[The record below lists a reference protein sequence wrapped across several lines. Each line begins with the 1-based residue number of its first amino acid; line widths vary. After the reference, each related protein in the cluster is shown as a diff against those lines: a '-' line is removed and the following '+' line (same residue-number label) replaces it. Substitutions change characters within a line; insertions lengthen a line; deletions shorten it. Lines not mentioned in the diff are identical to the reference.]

1 MRWSQMLIPTLR
13 DAPKDVDRPTAILS
27 RAGYAFV
34 SGGRLAAFLP
44 LGAACLDKLK
54 RHLTARLSAGGG
66 EEIAPFLYQRT
77 DVSSPGASHMER
89 HSQAGDVPAI
99 TDMDRLLWEIAAR
112 HLHSYNQLPRLW
124 FSSVPSSCGHAGCLI
139 QCMSLSLCEA
149 TRETPADPVQQV
161 FSELTGMLGLPVIRA
176 NGLPFLGRE
185 EAATEFLCLSPDGE
199 VEMAH
204 CPCGHAANLDCA
216 VTKATE
222 RPSSEPSSGQP
233 RLVETPGMK
242 TIADVS
248 DYLGIPPSSLIK
260 SLLYIASGR
269 PVLVLVRGDDQLNE
283 HLLRRALRSFD
294 VRPAN
299 AEEIRR
305 ALAADPGSIGPVGV
319 QHIRILADY
328 SVHSCRDMA
337 CGANKDDY
345 HLTGVEPERDFRAE
359 YVHLRQVRAGDP
371 CPDCGKPLTVSRG
384 CLLLRSARLLAQS
397 EELAP
402 LRVLGPD
409 NKPQPLL
416 ITAHRVS
423 LHAFLFALV
432 ERFSDKDGLVLP
444 PAVSPFDVLIM
455 PIRYNDPAQK
465 QVCDR
470 VYQLLQSQ
478 KLPVL
483 LDDRDISPGVKF
495 NDADLIGIPLRITIG
510 PKKLSEGKV
519 ELRVRASGETF
530 DCPIED
536 VAQHATQILCSAGP
550 TGSPT

>member
-34 SGGRLAAFLP
+34 SGGRLTALLP
-44 LGAACLDKLK
+44 LGVASLDRLK
-54 RHLTARLSAGGG
+54 RHFTARLSARSA
-66 EEIAPFLYQRT
+66 EEIAPLLYQRT
-77 DVSSPGASHMER
+77 DVSSPGTSHME
-89 HSQAGDVPAI
+89 HQSQASDVPAV
-99 TDMDRLLWEIAAR
+99 TDVDRLLWEIAAR

-124 FSSVPSSCGHAGCLI
+124 FSSVPDSCGHGGCLI
-139 QCMSLSLCEA
+139 HCMSLSLCEA

-161 FSELTGMLGLPVIRA
+161 FSQLTGMLGLPVIRA
-176 NGLPFLGRE
+176 NVLSVLGRE
-185 EAATEFLCLSPDGE
+185 EAATEFLCISPDGDVE
-199 VEMAH
+199 VAH
-204 CPCGHAANLDCA
+204 CPCGYAANLDCA
-216 VTKATE
+216 VSKAVGPPD
-222 RPSSEPSSGQP
+222 RGQPASGQP

-260 SLLYIASGR
+260 SLLYIALGR
-269 PVLVLVRGDDQLNE
+269 PLLVLVRGDDQLNE
-283 HLLRRALRSFD
+283 HLLRRALGSYD
-294 VRPAN
+294 LRPAN
-299 AEEIRR
+299 TEEIRR
-305 ALAADPGSIGPVGV
+305 ALGADPGSIGPVGV
-319 QHIRILADY
+319 QNIRVLADY
-328 SVHSCRDMA
+328 SIRSCRDMA
-337 CGANKDDY
+337 SGANKDDY

-359 YVHLRQVRAGDP
+359 YVHLREVRAGDP
-371 CPDCGKPLTVSRG
+371 CPGCGQPLTVSRAR
-384 CLLLRSARLLAQS
+384 LLLRSATFLAPS

-416 ITAHRVS
+416 VTTHRVD
-423 LHAFLFALV
+423 LHALLFSLV
-432 ERFSDKDGLVLP
+432 ERFSDENGLVLP
-444 PAVSPFDVLIM
+444 PMVSPFDVLIT
-455 PIRYNDPAQK
+455 PIRYNDPSQK

-470 VYQLLQSQ
+470 VYQLLQGQ

-495 NDADLIGIPLRITIG
+495 KDGDLIGIPLRITIG

-519 ELRVRASGETF
+519 ELRVRATGETF

-536 VAQHATQILCSAGP
+536 VAQHAM
-550 TGSPT
+550 